1 MDLKPSKVSAIVFDT
16 DSSNKPRKDTEQAKQ
31 TSCRPAFIE
40 LLEVLIMEQRES
52 NNR

>member
-16 DSSNKPRKDTEQAKQ
+16 DSNSKPRKGKEQAKQ

-40 LLEVLIMEQRES
+40 LLEDLIMEQREQS
-52 NNR
+52 